1 MPRADHLPALKVDTT
16 VTKCP
21 SNPLGIKGCGEAGA
35 IAAPAAVI
43 NAITDAI
50 GTEGLAMPA
59 TPQTVREAAGLLSKN
74 PDAKLL
80 AGGQT
85 LLPTMKLR
93 LAGPP
98 QIIDMSLIE
107 GMSGIELS
115 GRSLT
120 IGAMT
125 RHNDVNASPVVAQ
138 SIPVVA
144 KLAGTIGGSIANN
157 DPNADYPAAC
167 LGLGATIVTNK
178 RRIKA
183 DDFFTGMFSTAL
195 EPAEII
201 TKVSFPIPKKA
212 AYQKFRNQAS
222 RFALVGV
229 FVSKRGSDLRVA
241 VTGAGANG
249 VFRVPSFEEALKK
262 RFSPKSLEGMSIP
275 ADGMN
280 SDIHGSAEY
289 RAHLVGVLA
298 RRAVADAIGKPIA

>member
-1 MPRADHLPALKVDTT
+1 MYAFTFHR
-16 VTKCP
+16 
-21 SNPLGIKGCGEAGA
+21 
-35 IAAPAAVI
+35 
-43 NAITDAI
+43 
-50 GTEGLAMPA
+50 
-59 TPQTVREAAGLLSKN
+59 PQTVRQAAGLLGKN
-74 PDAKLL
+74 EDAKLL

-98 QIIDMSLIE
+98 QIVDMTKIE
-107 GMSGIELS
+107 GLTGIEQS
-115 GRSLT
+115 GRTLT

-125 RHNDVNASPVVAQ
+125 THNEVNTSPVVQQAA
-138 SIPVVA
+138 PVLA
-144 KLAGTIGGSIANN
+144 KLAGLIGDPAVRHRGTIGGSIANN

-183 DDFFTGMFSTAL
+183 DEFFTGMFSTVL

-201 TKVSFPIPKKA
+201 TKVIFPLPKKA
-212 AYQKFRNQAS
+212 GYQKFRNQAS

-229 FVSKRGSDLRVA
+229 FVAKRGGEIRVA
-241 VTGAGANG
+241 VTGAGSNG

-262 RFSPKSLEGMSIP
+262 RFAPKSLEGLTIP

-289 RAHLVGVLA
+289 RAHLVAVLA
-298 RRAVADAIGKPIA
+298 RRAVAEAIGKPA

>member
-1 MPRADHLPALKVDTT
+1 MYAFTFHR
-16 VTKCP
+16 
-21 SNPLGIKGCGEAGA
+21 
-35 IAAPAAVI
+35 
-43 NAITDAI
+43 
-50 GTEGLAMPA
+50 
-59 TPQTVREAAGLLSKN
+59 PQTVRQAAGLLTKN

-125 RHNDVNASPVVAQ
+125 RHNEVNTSPVVQQA
-138 SIPVVA
+138 IPVLA
-144 KLAGTIGGSIANN
+144 KLAGMIGDPAVRHMGTMGGSIANN

-167 LGLGATIVTNK
+167 LGLGTT
-178 RRIKA
+178 
-183 DDFFTGMFSTAL
+183 
-195 EPAEII
+195 II
-201 TKVSFPIPKKA
+201 TKISFPIPKKA

-229 FVSKRGSDLRVA
+229 FVSKRGSDIRIA
-241 VTGAGANG
+241 VTGAGSNG

-262 RFSPKSLEGMSIP
+262 RFSPKSLEGMTIP

-298 RRAVADAIGKPIA
+298 RRAVADAIGKPIP

>member
-1 MPRADHLPALKVDTT
+1 MYAFTFHR
-16 VTKCP
+16 
-21 SNPLGIKGCGEAGA
+21 
-35 IAAPAAVI
+35 
-43 NAITDAI
+43 
-50 GTEGLAMPA
+50 
-59 TPQTVREAAGLLSKN
+59 PQTVRQAANMLTKN
-74 PDAKLL
+74 EEAKLL
-80 AGGQT
+80 AGGHS

-93 LAGPP
+93 LAGPS
-98 QIIDMSLIE
+98 QIVDMALIE
-107 GMSGIELS
+107 GLTGIEES
-115 GRSLT
+115 GRSIT

-125 RHNDVNASPVVAQ
+125 THNDVNSSPVVQQAV
-138 SIPVVA
+138 PVLA
-144 KLAGTIGGSIANN
+144 KLAGMIGDPAVRHRGTIGGSIANN

-167 LGLGATIVTNK
+167 LGLGATIITNK

-183 DDFFTGMFSTAL
+183 DDFFTGMFSTVL

-229 FVSKRGSDLRVA
+229 FVSKRGSEIRVA

-249 VFRVPSFEEALKK
+249 VFRVKSFEEALKK

-280 SDIHGSAEY
+280 ADIHGSAEY

-298 RRAVADAIGKPIA
+298 RRAVAEAIGK

>member
-1 MPRADHLPALKVDTT
+1 MYAFTFHR
-16 VTKCP
+16 
-21 SNPLGIKGCGEAGA
+21 
-35 IAAPAAVI
+35 
-43 NAITDAI
+43 
-50 GTEGLAMPA
+50 
-59 TPQTVREAAGLLSKN
+59 PQTLRQAANLLAKN
-74 PDAKLL
+74 EDAKLL
-80 AGGQT
+80 AGGHT

-98 QIIDMSLIE
+98 QLIDLSLVE
-107 GMSGIELS
+107 GLAGIEVS
-115 GRSLT
+115 GRSIT

-125 RHNDVNASPVVAQ
+125 RHNDVNASPDVQQA
-138 SIPVVA
+138 IPVLA
-144 KLAGTIGGSIANN
+144 KLAGMIGDPAVRHMGTIGGSIANN

-167 LGLGATIVTNK
+167 LGLGATIITNK

-183 DDFFTGMFSTAL
+183 DDFFTGMFSTVL

-201 TKVSFPIPKKA
+201 SKVSFPIPKKA

-229 FVSKRGSDLRVA
+229 FVAKRGSDIRVA

-262 RFSPKSLEGMSIP
+262 RFSPKSLEGMTIP

-289 RAHLVGVLA
+289 RAHLVSVLA
-298 RRAVADAIGKPIA
+298 RRAVADAIGK